1 MLYCQSYCQV
11 RLKLKT
17 FDMPRIYEWSEIKD
31 EFTDSLLVGNGGSMA
46 LSNNFV
52 YKSLYEK
59 ATEKE
64 NLDQATQHVFSKF
77 YNDSHDFERV
87 LYRLWQANYIN
98 DLFSVSDEEKQKIK
112 DGYNLIQKAL
122 LKAVKDIHPDH
133 RELKGQLFLVGKY
146 LSHFK
151 TVFSLNYDLIMYWS
165 MLEYN
170 DQYKNVLKDGFITSD
185 LLIYNSKVFAKNR
198 IEILKKPYTG
208 NNSATLVFYPHG
220 NLILHRTKSREG
232 KIQGH
237 KASYTSILE
246 TIADFWEEN
255 NSLPL
260 FVSEG
265 TYQEKL
271 EVISSSNYLSYVIH
285 EELPNGGDSLVIYGW
300 GIGKQDTHILEQIA
314 RGTYQQIAVSVY
326 KGNKE
331 DEQINRE
338 VEEIVQRI
346 ISTAKNIDEDNIKFF
361 DAQSAGCWNN

>member
-1 MLYCQSYCQV
+1 M
-11 RLKLKT
+11 
-17 FDMPRIYEWSEIKD
+17 
-31 EFTDSLLVGNGGSMA
+31 
-46 LSNNFV
+46 
-52 YKSLYEK
+52 
-59 ATEKE
+59 
-64 NLDQATQHVFSKF
+64 
-77 YNDSHDFERV
+77 
-87 LYRLWQANYIN
+87 
-98 DLFSVSDEEKQKIK
+98 
-112 DGYNLIQKAL
+112 
-122 LKAVKDIHPDH
+122 KDIHPDH

-331 DEQINRE
+331 DEPYR
-338 VEEIVQRI
+338 VCRRLFYL
-346 ISTAKNIDEDNIKFF
+346 S
-361 DAQSAGCWNN
+361 

>member
-1 MLYCQSYCQV
+1 M
-11 RLKLKT
+11 
-17 FDMPRIYEWSEIKD
+17 
-31 EFTDSLLVGNGGSMA
+31 
-46 LSNNFV
+46 
-52 YKSLYEK
+52 
-59 ATEKE
+59 
-64 NLDQATQHVFSKF
+64 
-77 YNDSHDFERV
+77 
-87 LYRLWQANYIN
+87 
-98 DLFSVSDEEKQKIK
+98 
-112 DGYNLIQKAL
+112 
-122 LKAVKDIHPDH
+122 KDIHPDH

>member
-1 MLYCQSYCQV
+1 MFNYFCQ
-11 RLKLKT
+11 L
-17 FDMPRIYEWSEIKD
+17 
-31 EFTDSLLVGNGGSMA
+31 
-46 LSNNFV
+46 
-52 YKSLYEK
+52 
-59 ATEKE
+59 
-64 NLDQATQHVFSKF
+64 
-77 YNDSHDFERV
+77 
-87 LYRLWQANYIN
+87 
-98 DLFSVSDEEKQKIK
+98 
-112 DGYNLIQKAL
+112 
-122 LKAVKDIHPDH
+122 
-133 RELKGQLFLVGKY
+133 
-146 LSHFK
+146 
-151 TVFSLNYDLIMYWS
+151 
-165 MLEYN
+165 
-170 DQYKNVLKDGFITSD
+170 
-185 LLIYNSKVFAKNR
+185 KNR

-246 TIADFWEEN
+246 TIADFWEKN

>member
-1 MLYCQSYCQV
+1 MS
-11 RLKLKT
+11 K
-17 FDMPRIYEWSEIKD
+17 IYEWSDIKD
-31 EFTDSLLVGNGGSMA
+31 DFTDSLLVGNGSSMA
-46 LSNNFV
+46 LSNNFA

-64 NLDQATQHVFSKF
+64 NLDQVTQQVFSKF
-77 YNDSHDFERV
+77 YKDSHDFERV

-98 DLFSVSDEEKQKIK
+98 HLFSVSDEEKQKIK

-122 LKAVKDIHPDH
+122 VKAVKDIHPDH
-133 RELKGQLFLVGKY
+133 RELKCQLFLVGKY
-146 LSHFK
+146 LSHFT
-151 TVFSLNYDLIMYWS
+151 TVFSLNYDLIIYWS

-170 DQYKNVLKDGFITSD
+170 DKFRNTLKDGFITSNS
-185 LLIYNSKVFAKNR
+185 IFNSKAFAQTQ
-198 IEILKKPYTG
+198 IERLRLPYAG

-237 KASYTSILE
+237 KASYTSILDI
-246 TIADFWEEN
+246 IANFWKEN
-255 NSLPL
+255 NSIPL

-285 EELPNGGDSLVIYGW
+285 EELPNGGESLVIYGW

-314 RGTYQQIAVSVY
+314 RGTYQRIAVSVY
-326 KGNKE
+326 KGNKD

-338 VEEIVQRI
+338 LEEIRESITSVV
-346 ISTAKNIDEDNIKFF
+346 KHIDEDSIKFF
-361 DAQSAGCWNN
+361 DAQSEGCWNN

>member
-1 MLYCQSYCQV
+1 
-11 RLKLKT
+11 
-17 FDMPRIYEWSEIKD
+17 MPRIYEWSEIKD

-52 YKSLYEK
+52 YESLYEK
-59 ATEKE
+59 AREKE
-64 NLDQATQHVFSKF
+64 NLDQATQQVFSKF
-77 YNDSHDFERV
+77 YNNTHDFERV

-98 DLFSVSDEEKQKIK
+98 HLFSVSDEEKQKIK

-151 TVFSLNYDLIMYWS
+151 TVFSLNYDLIIYWS

-170 DQYKNVLKDGFITSD
+170 DKFRKTLKDGFMTSD
-185 LLIYNSKVFAKNR
+185 SISNSKAFAQTQIKR
-198 IEILKKPYTG
+198 LRLPYVG

-220 NLILHRTKSREG
+220 NLILHRTKSSEG

-237 KASYTSILE
+237 KASYTSILD

-255 NSLPL
+255 NSIPL
-260 FVSEG
+260 FVSAG

-271 EVISSSNYLSYVIH
+271 EVISS
-285 EELPNGGDSLVIYGW
+285 DR
-300 GIGKQDTHILEQIA
+300 K
-314 RGTYQQIAVSVY
+314 SV
-326 KGNKE
+326 
-331 DEQINRE
+331 
-338 VEEIVQRI
+338 V
-346 ISTAKNIDEDNIKFF
+346 
-361 DAQSAGCWNN
+361 

>member
-1 MLYCQSYCQV
+1 M
-11 RLKLKT
+11 KLKT

-64 NLDQATQHVFSKF
+64 NLDQATQQVFSKF
-77 YNDSHDFERV
+77 YKDSHDFERV

>member
-1 MLYCQSYCQV
+1 M
-11 RLKLKT
+11 KLKT